1 MGQARRLGRE
11 VRGGAF
17 ACLLLVFCLGASL
30 PVTAHAIGP
39 ELVRFG
45 ETGSGAGEFDFGE
58 GGAWRRI
65 LTGHVFISDSDNN
78 RISEFTAWGEFVKSW
93 GWGVAD
99 GATTGLQ
106 TCEST
111 CFAGLPG
118 SNPGQL
124 NRPNG
129 VAVSSAG
136 NIYVFERINQRIQV
150 FSPSGQFLRMFG
162 GGVNQTTG
170 EDVCTKADV
179 EAGEACGAGTEGT
192 GPSEFSVG
200 PFSVKGDYIDIS
212 ADGTVFVGDPNRIQT
227 FDLEGNFVA
236 AIPLPEP
243 GEPASL
249 ALDPSSEDIYFAYSY
264 DLRAEGA
271 VYRLSSAGSSSIRWP
286 RSSPPR
292 PVRGP
297 AAPFLPTPRGMFL
310 WARTSSWSRRL
321 HRTGCNPE
329 GFGNRPRWGP
339 SRQLLRGRVELVA
352 VATNEVTAAGA
363 SDLYVLHS
371 GGAEDVNFVEVR
383 GVAPDKW
390 PPPVVP
396 PEIISQFA
404 SSVGQEQ
411 AVVKAQINPN
421 FWADTRY
428 YVEYGTAP
436 CPGGCQAEPAPPGDL
451 LGAGIVKVPVTSG
464 GIALSGLQ
472 PNTIY
477 HFRFVAQS
485 SGGGPVVGGD
495 NTFTT
500 FAAPGTPA
508 ACPANDAFR
517 VGAGARLADCRA
529 YEMVSPVDKNG
540 GDILALSN
548 QLDLP
553 ARLNQADPQGDKL
566 TYSSYRS
573 FGDAQSAGYMTQY
586 LASRSLSGWSSH
598 SISPKREGPTNA
610 GASSLDS
617 QFQAFLDDLSSG
629 WLRQDTAPLLDST
642 AVPDYTNLYRENI
655 ATGDFEALTTAT
667 PTNQDPANFIPEIQ
681 GFSADGKRSVFGAAG
696 KLTSNASANPV
707 FQVYEAFGG
716 NLKLVSVK
724 PNGSPA
730 SVDSYVGSNPG
741 AIGGKGKRERPM
753 PRMRCPKTGRGSTGA
768 NPPGAKRSMCGW
780 AGPKPPKSVLARGRS
795 GRRRR
800 TEPSPS
806 TRKGNS
812 SSCSTSAVRPR
823 PPWRTRF
830 RVSSE
835 RATIFRGSTSLRPIL
850 SPPGPRPA
858 LRISSSTKPANRSPS
873 SRRFRRTISESPL
886 ASPPR
891 PRWRPAGG
899 CRELR
904 RMGPSRC
911 SCPGRV

>member
-1 MGQARRLGRE
+1 M
-11 VRGGAF
+11 
-17 ACLLLVFCLGASL
+17 
-30 PVTAHAIGP
+30 
-39 ELVRFG
+39 
-45 ETGSGAGEFDFGE
+45 
-58 GGAWRRI
+58 
-65 LTGHVFISDSDNN
+65 
-78 RISEFTAWGEFVKSW
+78 
-93 GWGVAD
+93 
-99 GATTGLQ
+99 
-106 TCEST
+106 
-111 CFAGLPG
+111 
-118 SNPGQL
+118 
-124 NRPNG
+124 
-129 VAVSSAG
+129 
-136 NIYVFERINQRIQV
+136 
-150 FSPSGQFLRMFG
+150 
-162 GGVNQTTG
+162 
-170 EDVCTKADV
+170 
-179 EAGEACGAGTEGT
+179 
-192 GPSEFSVG
+192 
-200 PFSVKGDYIDIS
+200 
-212 ADGTVFVGDPNRIQT
+212 
-227 FDLEGNFVA
+227 
-236 AIPLPEP
+236 
-243 GEPASL
+243 
-249 ALDPSSEDIYFAYSY
+249 
-264 DLRAEGA
+264 
-271 VYRLSSAGSSSIRWP
+271 
-286 RSSPPR
+286 
-292 PVRGP
+292 
-297 AAPFLPTPRGMFL
+297 
-310 WARTSSWSRRL
+310 
-321 HRTGCNPE
+321 
-329 GFGNRPRWGP
+329 
-339 SRQLLRGRVELVA
+339 ELVA

-553 ARLNQADPQGDKL
+553 ARLNQADL
-566 TYSSYRS
+566 RATSSPTRPNRS

-741 AIGGKGKRERPM
+741 AIGGKGEARATNATHAVSENGLCIYWSESAGSKKVYVRVGGT
-753 PRMRCPKTGRGSTGA
+753 KTTEVSAGA
-768 NPPGAKRSMCGW
+768 GTFWVATPNGAFALYTEGEQLKLFDLSGPG
-780 AGPKPPKSVLARGRS
+780 PLL
-795 GRRRR
+795 
-800 TEPSPS
+800 
-806 TRKGNS
+806 
-812 SSCSTSAVRPR
+812 

-835 RATIFRGSTSLRPIL
+835 RATIFRGLTRAATDL